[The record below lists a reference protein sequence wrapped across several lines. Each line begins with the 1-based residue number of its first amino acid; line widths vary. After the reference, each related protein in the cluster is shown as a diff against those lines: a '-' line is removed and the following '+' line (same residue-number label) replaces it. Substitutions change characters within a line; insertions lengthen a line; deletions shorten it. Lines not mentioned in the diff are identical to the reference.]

1 MSIDMHA
8 HWRPAELV
16 DALRLRTSDPRVF
29 RNDDGRAC
37 IIIPADKETRTVDE
51 IAKKDV
57 PTGKKYKIVPVSD
70 ISSDRSFRNAWTV
83 DEADLT
89 DGVGE

>member
-1 MSIDMHA
+1 MADTNYRIIYKDDTGKA
-8 HWRPAELV
+8 HILIPAARE
-16 DALRLRTSDPRVF
+16 LRTL
-29 RNDDGRAC
+29 
-37 IIIPADKETRTVDE
+37 EE

>member
-1 MSIDMHA
+1 MADTNYRIVYTDDSGMVNIIV
-8 HWRPAELV
+8 PASQE
-16 DALRLRTSDPRVF
+16 S
-29 RNDDGRAC
+29 
-37 IIIPADKETRTVDE
+37 RTVEE

-57 PTGKKYKIVPVSD
+57 PTGKKYKIVAVSD

-83 DEADLT
+83 DESDLT